1 VIITVCSD
9 IGAGVRG
16 ADQGINALLNLAKQS
31 RQFDQLKTTA
41 CVVAFPEGFTSQY
54 AKHIE
59 QVLNI
64 SESVCEVVCDSR
76 VSGHFPIV
84 LSGDHSS
91 AAGTIA
97 GVKKAN
103 PESRLGVIWVDAHAD
118 LHTPFT
124 SFSGNMH
131 GMPVAAALGVDNLA
145 CLFRDPD
152 KMTQE
157 FWSQLKLIG
166 GVFEKTRPSDVVYV
180 SVRDL
185 EEQEAYLIEKLGI
198 RNFST
203 AELHDRKAMP
213 LGEQILEY
221 LKECTEIYLSFDTD
235 CLDGSISK
243 GTGLPVENGIMPKE
257 AADLIGVIL
266 RDERVVCFEI
276 TELNPSL
283 DINSTTI
290 NIVFH
295 LLETAVDILKVNNRL
310 E

>member
-1 VIITVCSD
+1 MILTVRSD
-9 IGAGVRG
+9 VGAGVRG
-16 ADQGINALLNLAKQS
+16 SDQGIDALLNLS
-31 RQFDQLKTTA
+31 RQSSLFERIETRES
-41 CVVAFPEGFTSQY
+41 VVTFPEGFTSEY

-59 QVLNI
+59 QILHI
-64 SESVCEVVCDSR
+64 SETVCDDVCDSLL
-76 VSGHFPIV
+76 SGHFPIV

-97 GVKKAN
+97 GIKKAN
-103 PESRLGVIWVDAHAD
+103 PESRLGIIWVDAHAD

-145 CLFRDPD
+145 CLLRDPD

-157 FWSQLKLIG
+157 FWSRLKLVG

-203 AELHDRKAMP
+203 AELTDRQASP
-213 LGEQILEY
+213 LGEQILAY

-243 GTGLPVENGIMPKE
+243 GTGLPVENGLMPNE
-257 AADLIGVIL
+257 AEDLLSVIL
-266 RDERVVCFEI
+266 QDEKVVCFEI
-276 TELNPSL
+276 TELNPGL

-290 NIVFH
+290 DIVFK
-295 LLETAVDILKVNNRL
+295 LLETAVDILKTNKRL
-310 E
+310 Y